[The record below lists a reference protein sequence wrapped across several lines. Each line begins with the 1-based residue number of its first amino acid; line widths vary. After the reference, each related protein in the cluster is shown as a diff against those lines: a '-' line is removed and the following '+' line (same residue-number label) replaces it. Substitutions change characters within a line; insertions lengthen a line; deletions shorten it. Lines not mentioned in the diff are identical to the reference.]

1 MIANA
6 PVYVHNER
14 GHLVFIPEG
23 EEIPEFCAEQIDHPD
38 VLPSEEE
45 APQSESPEEEEA
57 PQSESPE
64 EEEAPQGESDEG
76 DKKPV
81 KRSSR
86 SSAKS

>member
-45 APQSESPEEEEA
+45 APQGESPEE
-57 PQSESPE
+57 
-64 EEEAPQGESDEG
+64 

>member
-57 PQSESPE
+57 PQ
-64 EEEAPQGESDEG
+64 GESDEG
-76 DKKPV
+76 DKTPV

>member
-23 EEIPEFCAEQIDHPD
+23 EEIPEFCVEQIDHPD

-45 APQSESPEEEEA
+45 APQG
-57 PQSESPE
+57 ESPE
-64 EEEAPQGESDEG
+64 EEEAPQGESPEEEEAPQG
-76 DKKPV
+76 ESPEEDKKPA
-81 KRSSR
+81 KRSPR

>member
-23 EEIPEFCAEQIDHPD
+23 EEIPEFCVEQIDHPD

-45 APQSESPEEEEA
+45 APQ
-57 PQSESPE
+57 
-64 EEEAPQGESDEG
+64 GESDEE
-76 DKKPV
+76 DKKPA

>member
-23 EEIPEFCAEQIDHPD
+23 EEIPEFCVEQIDHPD

-45 APQSESPEEEEA
+45 APQG
-57 PQSESPE
+57 ESPE
-64 EEEAPQGESDEG
+64 EEEAPQGESPEE

-86 SSAKS
+86 SSTKP

>member
-23 EEIPEFCAEQIDHPD
+23 EEIPEFCVEQIDHPD

-45 APQSESPEEEEA
+45 APQGESPEE
-57 PQSESPE
+57 
-64 EEEAPQGESDEG
+64 

-86 SSAKS
+86 SSAKP

>member
-23 EEIPEFCAEQIDHPD
+23 EEIPEFCVEQIDHPD
-38 VLPSEEE
+38 VLP
-45 APQSESPEEEEA
+45 P
-57 PQSESPE
+57 
-64 EEEAPQGESDEG
+64 EEEAPQGESDEE
-76 DKKPV
+76 DKKPA